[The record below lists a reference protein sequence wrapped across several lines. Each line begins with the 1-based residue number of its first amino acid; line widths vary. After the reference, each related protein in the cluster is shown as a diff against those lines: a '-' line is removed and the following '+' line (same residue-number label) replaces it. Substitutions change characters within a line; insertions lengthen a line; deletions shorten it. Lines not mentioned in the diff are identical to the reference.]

1 MEKKLTV
8 LIEEFKQNLA
18 RDVANSKLPVVV
30 ADLIIKDLYNE
41 IHALAQEST
50 INDINEYNQ
59 SLQSV

>member
-1 MEKKLTV
+1 MEKKLSV
-8 LIEEFKQNLA
+8 QLEEFKQTLA
-18 RDVANSKLPVVV
+18 KHIATSGLPVVV
-30 ADLIIKDLYNE
+30 VDLVIKDLYNE